1 MSIGRNTDQKNAT
14 SFLFLLFFRCIKKS
28 LFFSKI
34 KYAFLGDIRI
44 KQKTILNE
52 KILFTLRSVLPIRM
66 QRDILYLYLRLCLL
80 NKFFYINYTLTS
92 RQNFG
97 YFRLD
102 CCNLEGKKYRE
113 NNLYKVGRNDKRGMD
128 IS

>member
-1 MSIGRNTDQKNAT
+1 MY
-14 SFLFLLFFRCIKKS
+14 KKI
-28 LFFSKI
+28 LVFSKI

-52 KILFTLRSVLPIRM
+52 KILFTLCSVLPIRM

-102 CCNLEGKKYRE
+102 CCNLEEKNYRE
-113 NNLYKVGRNDKRGMD
+113 NNLYKVDRNDKRGMD